1 LTQAQI
7 DKNDV
12 SARQNSITLPMAA
25 MPMVA
30 VPVVTMM
37 PVMPTMPTAMVPV
50 MPVVPVPPDL
60 FGLET
65 IDLVL
70 CNDRGLHGIGARR
83 NHGLLG

>member
-1 LTQAQI
+1 
-7 DKNDV
+7 
-12 SARQNSITLPMAA
+12 MAV

-30 VPVVTMM
+30 VPVVAMM
-37 PVMPTMPTAMVPV
+37 PVVPTMPTVMVPA
-50 MPVVPVPPDL
+50 MPVPPDL

-70 CNDRGLHGIGARR
+70 CNDRGLHGSGARR

>member
-1 LTQAQI
+1 
-7 DKNDV
+7 
-12 SARQNSITLPMAA
+12 MAV

-30 VPVVTMM
+30 VPVVAMM
-37 PVMPTMPTAMVPV
+37 PVVPAAMVPM

-70 CNDRGLHGIGARR
+70 CNDRGLRVCGARR
-83 NHGLLG
+83 NQSLLR